1 MRLAAVLAAVS
12 IVGLAE
18 EPPLDLVKRVAQRE
32 TESEAHRANFTYR
45 QSVTLEEMSP
55 NGGGAGLYREIRDVI
70 YSPGKERSEVMIGRP
85 TQTLQRLRLTDE
97 DFRDMREIQP
107 LLLTMERLPLYRA
120 RFRGEEP
127 IDGVGCWV
135 IDVAPKQLLEGQ
147 RLFEGL
153 LWVDKSDYSII
164 RTEGKA
170 VPQIFSTKNENLFPR
185 FTTIRE
191 RIDGYWFPV
200 VTHAD
205 DVLPFRTGPL
215 RLRMRIE
222 YANYKRF
229 GSDSSI
235 RFEGP
240 K

>member
-1 MRLAAVLAAVS
+1 MRFAAAVAVLA
-12 IVGLAE
+12 ILGRAE

-45 QSVTLEEMSP
+45 QNVTLEEMSP
-55 NGGGAGLYREIRDVI
+55 NGGRAGLYRETRDVI
-70 YSPGKERSEVMIGRP
+70 FSPEKERSEVMVGRP
-85 TQTLQRLRLTDE
+85 TQTLHRLRLTDE

-107 LLLTMERLPLYRA
+107 LMLTTERLPLYRA

-127 IDGVGCWV
+127 VDGQACWV

-153 LWVDKSDYSII
+153 LWIDKSDYSIV
-164 RTEGKA
+164 RSEGKA
-170 VPQIFSTKNENLFPR
+170 VPQIFSTRNENLFPR
-185 FTTIRE
+185 FTTVRE

-215 RLRMRIE
+215 RLRMRID
-222 YANYKRF
+222 YVNYKRF
-229 GSDSSI
+229 GSDSTI
-235 RFEGP
+235 RFEGT